1 MAVGLGQLG
10 LAPTEF
16 WGMTPREF
24 VAAINGRMG
33 SSRGLNPMERSELAD
48 LMGQFPDH

>member
-16 WGMTPREF
+16 WRMTPREF
-24 VAAINGRMG
+24 AAAIHGRLG
-33 SSRGLNPMERSELAD
+33 PSRGLNPMERGELTN